1 MASTILST
9 GNSFTN
15 SYILKGDRAAAIIDA
30 GLPGYEKK
38 IFAALD
44 ANGIARDQVKLLIL
58 THGHGDHYGSLKALK
73 AAFHAPVMAGWPDAS
88 YVEKGESAP
97 VVPVNLTGRMIKL
110 FTGAKAS
117 PCKVDVV
124 VKEDMNLSAYGID
137 ARVLTM
143 PGHTMGS
150 LAVLASDGGCAVGDN
165 LAALVLKNSPGM
177 PPFAE
182 SPDMIG
188 AGLKKVLDNGATD
201 ICPGHGNRWEASTVR
216 KKFATII
223 A

>member
-15 SYILKGDRAAAIIDA
+15 AYILKGDRAAAIIDA
-30 GLPGYEKK
+30 GLPGHEKR
-38 IFAALD
+38 IFAALE

-73 AAFHAPVMAGWPDAS
+73 DTLHVPVMAGWPDAG

-97 VVPVNLTGRMIKL
+97 VVPINLAGRMIKL
-110 FTGAKAS
+110 FTGAKVS
-117 PCKVDVV
+117 PCKVDVI
-124 VKEDMNLSAYGID
+124 VKEDVDLSAYGID

-165 LAALVLKNSPGM
+165 LAALVFKNRPEM

-182 SPDMIG
+182 SAELIG
-188 AGLKKVLDNGATD
+188 SGLKKVLDSGATY
-201 ICPGHGNRWEASTVR
+201 IYPGHGNRWEASTVG
-216 KKFATII
+216 KMFEL
-223 A
+223 